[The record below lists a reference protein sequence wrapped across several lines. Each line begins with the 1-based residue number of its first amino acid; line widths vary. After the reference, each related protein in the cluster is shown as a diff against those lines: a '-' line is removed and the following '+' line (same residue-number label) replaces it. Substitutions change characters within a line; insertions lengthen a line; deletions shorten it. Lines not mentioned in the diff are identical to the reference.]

1 MHSGSVKNSKIPAGM
16 AGIRVVHVLPFMDF
30 GGVES
35 HRVTL
40 GRHLDAEEKTT
51 TLFCSLNGLGRAASR
66 LEEIACRVLSLGEN
80 PKIPNARLLGKLWA
94 LFIRTRPRLVHAA
107 LPEANFHAVLA
118 ARLAGVPFVWVEE
131 TGEIQGSRSPLA
143 HWVLGWIY
151 RLADRVLCV
160 SHAVE
165 RGVLSSMPMLR
176 GKTRILYNPLPCPET
191 DSVAKDRPFHFLAA
205 CRLVP
210 EKNLPLLFRA
220 LEILKNQGV
229 ACRCLIAGEGPLRQ
243 ELGIEVNR
251 RGLQQMVEWSDQ
263 GGGLEGLFPLS
274 EFFVNT
280 SSREGLGLAPMEAL
294 AAGLPVVATRVGG
307 VPEWLEPSGGG
318 WLVPPDDA
326 EALAAAL
333 ERALRLS
340 PVERQAVARRG
351 ADYLRSQFSV
361 EKYRAGLRRLAQ
373 ETGLRP

>member
-1 MHSGSVKNSKIPAGM
+1 MHSGSVKNSDEPAGP

-40 GRHLDAEEKTT
+40 GRHLNAEEKNT
-51 TLFCSLNGLGRAASR
+51 TLFCSLHGRGRAAAR
-66 LEEIACRVLSLGEN
+66 LEESACRVLSLGEN
-80 PKIPNARLLGKLWA
+80 PKIPNARLLGKLWS
-94 LFIRTRPRLVHAA
+94 LFVRVRPRLVHAA

-131 TGEIQGSRSPLA
+131 TGEIQGSRSPWA
-143 HWVLGWIY
+143 HWILGWIY

-160 SHAVE
+160 SQAVE
-165 RGVLSSMPMLR
+165 RGVLACMPMLR
-176 GKTRILYNPLPCPET
+176 GKTRVIYNPLPCPEK
-191 DSVAKDRPFHFLAA
+191 DSVAEDRPFHFLAA

-210 EKNLPLLFRA
+210 EKNLSLLLRS
-220 LEILKNQGV
+220 LEILKNRGV

-243 ELGIEVNR
+243 DLGTEVNR
-251 RGLQQMVEWSDQ
+251 RGLQPMVEWSGQ
-263 GGGLEGLFPLS
+263 AGGLEGVFLLS
-274 EFFVNT
+274 RFFVNT
-280 SSREGLGLAPMEAL
+280 STREGLGLAPMEAL

-307 VPEWLEPSGGG
+307 IPEWLEPSQGG

-326 EALAAAL
+326 EALATAL

-340 PVERQAVARRG
+340 PGERRTMARRG
-351 ADYLRSQFSV
+351 ADYLRAQFSV
-361 EKYRAGLRRLAQ
+361 EKYQAGLRHLAQ
-373 ETGLRP
+373 ETGLLP